1 MSTSPVRLVCF
12 DVDGTLVGRTVFVW
26 ETLHERLGTDP
37 VRRRQGWDDYFA
49 GRIRYHQWFDLDIE
63 LFRETGPITKQRLLD
78 ALDALALSPGTHETL
93 GALRDAG
100 TRLAIVSGSLDIVLE
115 KFELRPY
122 FDDIFINELFF
133 DRAGA
138 LLACRAT
145 PFDIESKAAAL
156 DWLCAKYGLEPSM
169 TAFVGDNFNDLSIAR
184 RAGRAIAFNSSCAE
198 LIACATANVAGDDLR
213 GILPHL
219 LGA

>member
-1 MSTSPVRLVCF
+1 M
-12 DVDGTLVGRTVFVW
+12 W
-26 ETLHERLGTDP
+26 ETLHEQLGTDP
-37 VRRRQGWDDYFA
+37 LRRRQGWDDYFA
-49 GRIRYHQWFDLDIE
+49 GRIRYPQWFELDID
-63 LFRETGPITKQRLLD
+63 LFRETGPVTKQRLLD
-78 ALDALALSPGTHETL
+78 AIAALELAPGTHETL

-100 TRLAIVSGSLDIVLE
+100 VRLAIVSGSLDIVLD

-122 FDDIFINELFF
+122 FDDVFLNELYF

-145 PFDIESKAAAL
+145 PFDIEAKAAAL
-156 DWLCAKYGLEPSM
+156 DWLCGKYDLELAE

-198 LIACATANVAGDDLR
+198 LIACAKANVPGDDLR
-213 GILPHL
+213 AILPHL
-219 LGA
+219 LGP